1 MTDNYIDIYEQSRRL
16 NAKLIGVAA
25 HVALKWPVER
35 VWKSIKHVSLHELK
49 KTTNGGYWEVRKN
62 YSLTCIK

>member
-35 VWKSIKHVSLHELK
+35 V
-49 KTTNGGYWEVRKN
+49 
-62 YSLTCIK
+62 